1 MRVAHLCNKTKKQK
15 SGRSKRNDR
24 KDTSQILFMGI
35 SFPEIRK
42 LILSGTLHE
51 RNSLARIHKNVCG
64 SKRIAKTHVT
74 EDDVRTSTTPSF
86 RWGLL
91 TVTSAHYFPVS
102 WDIRATLETIS
113 IAFLQTKEQTH
124 RNDES
129 AYCFTGCE
137 LYSNKCR

>member
-1 MRVAHLCNKTKKQK
+1 MRLAHLCNKTKKQK

-64 SKRIAKTHVT
+64 RKRIAKIHKFCAQG
-74 EDDVRTSTTPSF
+74 TPSIVACDL
-86 RWGLL
+86 GGEEC
-91 TVTSAHYFPVS
+91 A
-102 WDIRATLETIS
+102 D
-113 IAFLQTKEQTH
+113 
-124 RNDES
+124 
-129 AYCFTGCE
+129 
-137 LYSNKCR
+137 